1 MRNEKGKHEAVYPL
15 PALPG
20 GPERPENM
28 RWPSPTPSPAVP
40 PEDIGRVLKR
50 ILDRLHVI
58 EKRLE
63 NIEKLLLEKRAP

>member
-1 MRNEKGKHEAVYPL
+1 MRNEKRRCEAVYPL

-20 GPERPENM
+20 GPERPEDR
-28 RWPSPTPSPAVP
+28 RWPSPTPLPAVP

-50 ILDRLHVI
+50 ILDQLHAI

>member
-1 MRNEKGKHEAVYPL
+1 MRNEKRRYEAVYPL

-20 GPERPENM
+20 GPERPEDR
-28 RWPSPTPSPAVP
+28 RWPSPTPLPAVP

-50 ILDRLHVI
+50 ILDRLHAI

>member
-1 MRNEKGKHEAVYPL
+1 MRNEKGKHEAVYPP
-15 PALPG
+15 PALPS
-20 GPERPENM
+20 GPERPENR
-28 RWPSPTPSPAVP
+28 RWPSPTPLPAVP

-50 ILDRLHVI
+50 ILDRLHAI